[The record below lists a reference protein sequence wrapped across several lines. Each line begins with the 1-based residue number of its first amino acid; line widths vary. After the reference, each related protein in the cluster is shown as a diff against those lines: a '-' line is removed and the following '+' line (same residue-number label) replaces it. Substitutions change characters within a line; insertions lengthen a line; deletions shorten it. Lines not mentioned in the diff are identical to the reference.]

1 MTYQKVFTLPIELLE
16 QIANEG
22 FGVLPELIRQVIN
35 TAMQLERQKHLQA
48 GLYVRTRER
57 QGYANGYKP
66 KTVKTRVGKVT
77 FDIPQ
82 VRSGDFYPDALEKG
96 LRSERA
102 LMLALA

>member
-1 MTYQKVFTLPIELLE
+1 MTYQDDFTLPTEILE

-22 FGVLPELIRQVIN
+22 FDILPDLIRQVIN
-35 TAMQLERQKHLQA
+35 TAMQLERQRHLGA
-48 GLYVRTRER
+48 RLHERTPER

-77 FDIPQ
+77 FDVPQ
-82 VRSGDFYPDALEKG
+82 VRTGDFYPEALEKG

-102 LMLALA
+102 LTMALA